1 MGLFSK
7 KEEKPMLPDL
17 PDNTSTNLPKLSE
30 LPPIEHKFQNQNL
43 TPLPESN
50 NKIDQNIIKQEI
62 NPEMQKSSFE
72 ISSSKPQGELIAE
85 PMEEPLIEKP
95 KTIENTPEQSQRQIV
110 KRIDPIFVRLDK
122 FETSLGALDEIKDR
136 VVEIEKILTETKKLK
151 EKENKELEEWESDI
165 QIIKSKL
172 DSIDN
177 NIFSKLE

>member
-7 KEEKPMLPDL
+7 KDETPMLPDL
-17 PDNTSTNLPKLSE
+17 PEDNSMNLPKLSE
-30 LPPIEHKFQNQNL
+30 LPHIEHKFQNQNL

-50 NKIDQNIIKQEI
+50 HQIDQNTIKQEI
-62 NPEMQKSSFE
+62 NPQMQKSSFN
-72 ISSSKPQGELIAE
+72 ISPSSPPRELIAE
-85 PMEEPLIEKP
+85 PVRHINHEETRAIDM
-95 KTIENTPEQSQRQIV
+95 NPEERQIV

-136 VVEIEKILTETKKLK
+136 VVEIEKILVETKKLR
-151 EKENKELEEWESDI
+151 EKEDKELEEWENDI